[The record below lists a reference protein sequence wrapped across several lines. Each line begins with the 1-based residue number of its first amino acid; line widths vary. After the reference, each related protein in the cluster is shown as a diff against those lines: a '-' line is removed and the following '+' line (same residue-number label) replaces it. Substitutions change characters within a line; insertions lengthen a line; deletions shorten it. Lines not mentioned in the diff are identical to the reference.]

1 MKARAAVIALALS
14 AVARVGTAQGNMAG
28 MSMGAPVADAL
39 RNMEGR
45 FARIL
50 PAALETFPAEKW
62 SYKPTAE
69 QMTVGAIAVHL
80 AEGNDQLCST
90 ISGQAAPT
98 REKVAD
104 TDAKDKILARL
115 KETFD
120 FCNTTLA
127 KLDDSKLAEQLPLFG
142 RQFSRAMVILITVG
156 DWDDHYSQLSNYLR
170 INGMLPPTAQPPKK
184 TM

>member
-1 MKARAAVIALALS
+1 MKARVAVVALALG
-14 AVARVGTAQGNMAG
+14 ALAQGAAAQGNMAG

-39 RNMEGR
+39 RGMESR

-50 PAALETFPAEKW
+50 PAALETFPADKW

-80 AEGNDQLCST
+80 AEGNDQLCGT

-104 TDAKDKILARL
+104 TDSKEKLMARL

-120 FCNTTLA
+120 FCNSTLA
-127 KLDDSKLAEQLPLFG
+127 KLDDSKLADKLPLFG
-142 RQFSRAMVILITVG
+142 QQFSRAMVILITVG

-170 INGMLPPTAQPPKK
+170 LNGLLPPTAQPKK

>member
-1 MKARAAVIALALS
+1 MKARVAVVALALS
-14 AVARVGTAQGNMAG
+14 ALARAGVAQGSMAG

-39 RNMEGR
+39 RMMEGR

-62 SYKPTAE
+62 GYKPTAE
-69 QMTVGAIAVHL
+69 QMTVGAIAIHL
-80 AEGNDQLCST
+80 AEGNDELCGT

-98 REKVAD
+98 RDKVAE
-104 TDAKDKILARL
+104 TDAKDKIMARL

-120 FCNTTLA
+120 FCASTLA
-127 KLDDSKLAEQLPLFG
+127 KLDDAKLGEQLPLFG
-142 RQFSRAMVILITVG
+142 RQFSRASVILITVG

-170 INGMLPPTAQPPKK
+170 INGLLPPTAQPAKK
-184 TM
+184 M